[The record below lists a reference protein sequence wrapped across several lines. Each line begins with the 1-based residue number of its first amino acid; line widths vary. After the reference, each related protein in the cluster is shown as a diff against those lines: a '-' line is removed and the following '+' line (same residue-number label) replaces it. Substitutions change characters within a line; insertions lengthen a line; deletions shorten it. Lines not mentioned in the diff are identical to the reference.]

1 MAFEIVVIGTSSGGL
16 GALQTV
22 LSGLPAGFP
31 LPVVLVQHRGKDSEI
46 GLCEFLSR
54 STSMRV
60 REPDDKEFV
69 LPGHVYLAPRDYHLL
84 INDGSFALSIEPPVA
99 FARPSIDVLFESAA
113 ETYGEGTI
121 GVIMTGANHDG
132 ALGLAKIK
140 AQGGV
145 TLVEDP
151 KSATA
156 AEMPQAALDQC
167 TPDWILPLHQIA
179 PCLERLSNDHSLAR
193 TALAGATEDG
203 LAYES

>member
-1 MAFEIVVIGTSSGGL
+1 MAFEIVVIGTSAGGL

-22 LSGLPAGFP
+22 LSGLPASFP

-113 ETYGEGTI
+113 ETYREGTI

-140 AQGGV
+140 AHGGV
-145 TLVEDP
+145 ALVEDP
-151 KSATA
+151 ESAA
-156 AEMPQAALDQC
+156 ASEMPQAALAQC

-179 PCLERLSNDHSLAR
+179 PYLEKLSNDHSLAR
-193 TALAGATEDG
+193 TAQAGALEDG